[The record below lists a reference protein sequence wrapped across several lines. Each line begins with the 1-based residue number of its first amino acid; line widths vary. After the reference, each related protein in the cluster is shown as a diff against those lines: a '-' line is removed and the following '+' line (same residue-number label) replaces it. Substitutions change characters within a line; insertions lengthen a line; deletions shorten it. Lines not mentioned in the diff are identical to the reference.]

1 MDKKNKIMYEEQKFD
16 LIKAEFA
23 EVNDGID
30 EQTMQLQKKSD
41 IVFQQIVLKMANF
54 YEELENDQ
62 QQFEDLK

>member
-30 EQTMQLQKKSD
+30 EQIMQLQKKSD

>member
-30 EQTMQLQKKSD
+30 EQIM
-41 IVFQQIVLKMANF
+41 
-54 YEELENDQ
+54 
-62 QQFEDLK
+62 